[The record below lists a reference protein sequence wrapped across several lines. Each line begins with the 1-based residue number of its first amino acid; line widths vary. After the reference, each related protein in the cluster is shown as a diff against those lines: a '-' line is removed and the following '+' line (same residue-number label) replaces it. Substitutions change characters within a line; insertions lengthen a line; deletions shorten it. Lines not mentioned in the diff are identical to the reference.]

1 MGVDCSGF
9 ARWVHQQAYGR
20 DVVGGVNTNGQVARL
35 KRVANGRQQP
45 GDLVFFGAGASNT
58 HHVGVFIGNGKMINA
73 LKTGTSIKVNNASVM
88 ADLVGYY
95 RMP

>member
-1 MGVDCSGF
+1 
-9 ARWVHQQAYGR
+9 
-20 DVVGGVNTNGQVARL
+20 VNTNGRVARL

-73 LKTGTSIKVNNASVM
+73 LKTGTSIKVDRVSVM